1 MAEAISTISGDL
13 VVRKEERFAI
23 IVSRFND
30 FITSRL
36 LDSAVDTL
44 KRHGAA
50 AEGITTIWVP
60 GSWELPMVAK
70 RAAAT
75 GQFDAV
81 ICLGCVIRGDTPHFE
96 YVSAE
101 AAKGVAQ
108 VGLQVDM
115 PIVFGVLTTD
125 TLDQAVNRA
134 GAKSG
139 NKGSQAALTAIEMAN
154 LYTKL
159 KSI

>member
-1 MAEAISTISGDL
+1 MAETISTISGDL
-13 VVRKEERFAI
+13 VVRKEERYAI

-30 FITSRL
+30 FITGRL
-36 LDSAVDTL
+36 LESAIDTL
-44 KRHGAA
+44 RRHGAVD
-50 AEGITTIWVP
+50 ECITTIWVP
-60 GSWELPMVAK
+60 GSWELPLVAK

-75 GQFDAV
+75 GQFDAI

-108 VGLQVDM
+108 VGLQADLPV
-115 PIVFGVLTTD
+115 IFGVLTTD